1 MWGGG
6 ELRIINYEL
15 RIMGAERTSRVL
27 AGRIKNYGSGVE
39 IMCARGKN
47 YELWEQV
54 GHHSYEWESCELLE
68 FLWGVF

>member
-27 AGRIKNYGSGVE
+27 AGRIRNYGRRCDILLTSGRMVS
-39 IMCARGKN
+39 
-47 YELWEQV
+47 L
-54 GHHSYEWESCELLE
+54 
-68 FLWGVF
+68 